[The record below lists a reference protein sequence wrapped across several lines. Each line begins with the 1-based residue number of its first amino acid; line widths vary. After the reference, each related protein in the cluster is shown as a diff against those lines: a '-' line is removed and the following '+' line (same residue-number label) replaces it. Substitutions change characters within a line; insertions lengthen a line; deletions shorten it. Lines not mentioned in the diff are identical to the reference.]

1 QKLDV
6 VFPVLH
12 GKFGE
17 DGTIQGLLQ
26 MSTIA
31 YVGCDT
37 LASASCMDKAVT
49 HTILTNANIKNAK
62 YEIVTVSDADDN
74 DTVRQRLEKSLGYPM
89 YIKPANAGSS
99 IGINMVSSAQYLNDA
114 INIALTH
121 DKKVVAEAKVTGT
134 EVECAVLGND
144 EPIAS
149 CLGEIIPCNDF
160 YDYEAKYISGNS
172 QLIIPAQI
180 DEDLSLSVQQIA
192 IKAYKALGCS
202 GLARVDFF
210 VNKETKEIIL
220 NEINTIPGF
229 TAISMYPKLFAQSG
243 LPYNKLLDT
252 LIELAI
258 EKNDH

>member
-1 QKLDV
+1 
-6 VFPVLH
+6 
-12 GKFGE
+12 
-17 DGTIQGLLQ
+17 
-26 MSTIA
+26 
-31 YVGCDT
+31 
-37 LASASCMDKAVT
+37 
-49 HTILTNANIKNAK
+49 
-62 YEIVTVSDADDN
+62 
-74 DTVRQRLEKSLGYPM
+74 
-89 YIKPANAGSS
+89 
-99 IGINMVSSAQYLNDA
+99 
-114 INIALTH
+114 
-121 DKKVVAEAKVTGT
+121 
-134 EVECAVLGND
+134 
-144 EPIAS
+144 
-149 CLGEIIPCNDF
+149 GEIIPCNDF

-252 LIELAI
+252 LIDLAI